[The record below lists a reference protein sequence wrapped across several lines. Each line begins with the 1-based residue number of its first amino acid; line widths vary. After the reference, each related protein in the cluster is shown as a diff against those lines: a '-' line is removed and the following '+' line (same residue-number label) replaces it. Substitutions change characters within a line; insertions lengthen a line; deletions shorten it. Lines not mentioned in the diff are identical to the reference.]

1 MEKAFFARKKL
12 NADRLGAYGFVEA
25 EDGYAYT
32 ADLLDGQFRMAI
44 SVTPDGQVSTQLID
58 AATGDEYTLHRMAGA
73 SGTFVGRV
81 KEAYTELLQGIAEKC
96 FEPDVFK
103 CPQTQR
109 VIEHIRETYGDEPE
123 FLWQRFPDN
132 AVFRRKDTGKW
143 YAALLR
149 LSGRKLGLP
158 TDEIIEILDLR
169 LAPEG
174 MEATVDHVRFF
185 PGYHMNKKHWYT
197 ICLNESVPADEICRR
212 IAASYQ
218 LSAR

>member
-12 NADRLGAYGFVEA
+12 NIDRLGTYGFTEA
-25 EDGYAYT
+25 KEGYAYAT
-32 ADLLDGQFRMAI
+32 DILDGQFHMHIAI
-44 SVTPDGQVSTQLID
+44 TADGQLRTQLID
-58 AATGDEYTLHRMAGA
+58 AATGEEYTLHRVAGA
-73 SGTFVGRV
+73 SGAFVGRV
-81 KEAYTELLQGIAEKC
+81 REAWEEVLLDIAANC

-103 CPQTQR
+103 HPQTR
-109 VIEHIRETYGDEPE
+109 HVIEYVRKTYGDEPE

-132 AVFRRKDTGKW
+132 AVLRRKDTGKW

-149 LSGRKLGLP
+149 LPGSKLGLP

-169 LAPEG
+169 LSPEE